1 MVYREAIVAGTIPT
15 VEVVSKVLGCLQLP
29 YNADIRERLVENLG
43 VSADAL
49 KRSNLCSLI
58 DGFGEYDP
66 RAFSLLE
73 VCRELKLEYFTS
85 LSSFL

>member
-43 VSADAL
+43 VSADTL

-85 LSSFL
+85 LS